1 MKEYVPPARSIP
13 TLEVPDL
20 SGLRTV
26 HLIGIGGAGMSGIAG
41 LLLARGVRV
50 SGSDLKDSKSLTR
63 LRAAG
68 AEVVV
73 GHRAE
78 NVGPMDAVI
87 VSTAIPPGNPERTE
101 AERRGIPVFAR
112 AQVMAALMRER
123 RGVAVSGT
131 HGKTTTTSMVAVIL
145 ERAGL
150 DPTYLVGGDLNESGS
165 NARSGRGDVFVA
177 EADESDGSFL
187 LLSPDVALVTN
198 VEPDHL
204 DFFADAEEVE
214 SAFVSFCRRA
224 GTLVAC
230 VDDPGLRRVLDE
242 VGAPAVG
249 YGQDPSAA
257 VRMTYTEP
265 VAGGGRARIEVGGT
279 TIEIELAIPGRHQL
293 LNAAGAIAAARE
305 VGVDPEV
312 AAVALRGFTGV
323 QRRFE
328 RRGSARGAEFVDDYA
343 HHPTEIA
350 ATLAAARGDGG
361 RRLVAVF
368 QPHRYSRTRAMWR
381 SLGESLSPADV
392 VVLTDVYAAG
402 EIPEPGITGKLV
414 VDALQEASPR
424 TRTVYLPHRSELA
437 RFLARE
443 VREGDLVLTLGAGDI
458 TFVGDETL
466 ALLGDGPDG

>member
-1 MKEYVPPARSIP
+1 M
-13 TLEVPDL
+13 
-20 SGLRTV
+20 
-26 HLIGIGGAGMSGIAG
+26 
-41 LLLARGVRV
+41 
-50 SGSDLKDSKSLTR
+50 
-63 LRAAG
+63 
-68 AEVVV
+68 
-73 GHRAE
+73 
-78 NVGPMDAVI
+78 
-87 VSTAIPPGNPERTE
+87 
-101 AERRGIPVFAR
+101 
-112 AQVMAALMRER
+112 
-123 RGVAVSGT
+123 T
-131 HGKTTTTSMVAVIL
+131 H
-145 ERAGL
+145 
-150 DPTYLVGGDLNESGS
+150 
-165 NARSGRGDVFVA
+165 
-177 EADESDGSFL
+177 
-187 LLSPDVALVTN
+187 
-198 VEPDHL
+198 
-204 DFFADAEEVE
+204 
-214 SAFVSFCRRA
+214 
-224 GTLVAC
+224 
-230 VDDPGLRRVLDE
+230 
-242 VGAPAVG
+242 
-249 YGQDPSAA
+249 
-257 VRMTYTEP
+257 TEP

-466 ALLGDGPDG
+466 ALLGDARDG

>member
-1 MKEYVPPARSIP
+1 
-13 TLEVPDL
+13 
-20 SGLRTV
+20 
-26 HLIGIGGAGMSGIAG
+26 
-41 LLLARGVRV
+41 
-50 SGSDLKDSKSLTR
+50 
-63 LRAAG
+63 
-68 AEVVV
+68 VV

-78 NVGPMDAVI
+78 NVGPVDAVI

-101 AERRGIPVFAR
+101 AERWGIPVFAR
-112 AQVMAALMRER
+112 AQVMAALMQER
-123 RGVAVSGT
+123 RGVAVAGT

-150 DPTYLVGGDLNESGS
+150 DPTYLIGGDLNESGS

-257 VRMTYTEP
+257 VRMTHTEP

-466 ALLGDGPDG
+466 ALLGDARDG

>member
-466 ALLGDGPDG
+466 ALLGDARDG